1 MNEAIAERWS
11 RVAEEWDE
19 HWGRFAMPAW
29 RAIAEATGI
38 TSGSRVLDVGCGA
51 GGFLE
56 FVARHGA
63 VPSGVD
69 PAAGMVR
76 LARRSMPGLD
86 IREGAAEDL
95 PWDDDSFDVVTAF
108 NALQFSGDRQSALA
122 EAARVTVPGG
132 LIAVANW
139 AETTLNELERIE
151 DAVSHAA
158 GEQPVP
164 DGPLRVAGGLERVF
178 AEAGLQVVDS
188 GLVAVP
194 WSVPDD
200 DRLVRG
206 ILFGE
211 NDETIRSR
219 AATVIEAAQPYR
231 TLGGGYSTMNA
242 FRWAVA
248 RTPV

>member
-1 MNEAIAERWS
+1 MNDAVAERWS

-19 HWGRFAMPAW
+19 HWGRFAVPAW
-29 RAIAEATGI
+29 RAVVDATGV
-38 TSGSRVLDVGCGA
+38 TAGSRVLDVGCGA

-56 FVARHGA
+56 FVARRGGLPA
-63 VPSGVD
+63 GID

-76 LARRSMPGLD
+76 VARAALPGID
-86 IREGAAEDL
+86 VRVGPAEQL
-95 PWDDDSFDVVTAF
+95 PWPDDAFDVVTAF
-108 NALQFSGDRQSALA
+108 NALQFSDDQPAALA
-122 EAARVTVPGG
+122 EAARVAVPGG

-151 DAVSHAA
+151 DAVSRAA
-158 GEQPVP
+158 GEEPTP
-164 DGPLRVAGGLERVF
+164 DGPLRLAGGLERLF
-178 AEAGLQVVDS
+178 ADAGLRVVDS

-194 WSVPDD
+194 WAVPDD

-211 NDETIRSR
+211 DDEVIRLR

-242 FRWAVA
+242 FRWVVA
-248 RTPV
+248 RTPA